1 MAEPTDDPSS
11 NDQASRFHTI
21 LTLLKIS
28 FGFLFEL
35 FPRPIVYFL
44 EYSCWHFFTLL
55 IGGSDIWNYPNV
67 TKSFCDPISS
77 HIFSLLLPACLS
89 LHRKRKPTVSHP
101 QPDGRSRPLLMMFP
115 LPGNVLPLSLPKCS
129 DPAHLCSHS
138 FKIKDLT
145 FKDRGRKDMSINLC
159 RVFKY
164 LIFYLTSGSQ
174 KVHKNLVF
182 SKKKIERASE
192 HHNL

>member
-89 LHRKRKPTVSHP
+89 LHRKEN
-101 QPDGRSRPLLMMFP
+101 LLF
-115 LPGNVLPLSLPKCS
+115 LTHSLMVGLGLCLWCS
-129 DPAHLCSHS
+129 LCQEMSFLFHS
-138 FKIKDLT
+138 PNAQIL
-145 FKDRGRKDMSINLC
+145 
-159 RVFKY
+159 
-164 LIFYLTSGSQ
+164 LIF
-174 KVHKNLVF
+174 VHILSKSRIWPLKTEGGRTWALIYVGFSNISYFISLVEARRCTRTWC
-182 SKKKIERASE
+182 SVKRK
-192 HHNL
+192 